1 MLRKASNA
9 SEDIVSIY
17 KLIKYGAEN
26 AQVLYRPKM
35 EIEKSI
41 DSFWVWEVG
50 GGKIVACCALDIYSE
65 KLAEIRSLVVCPNFQ
80 GQGIGT
86 MLIKACKKKAK
97 RQGIYEV
104 LAVTDRDSLFSKNGF
119 KKCLNGQWPMFIK
132 LKNLV

>member
-50 GGKIVACCALDIYSE
+50 GGKIVACCALDIYSK
-65 KLAEIRSLVVCPNFQ
+65 KLAEIRSLVVASDFQ
-80 GQGIGT
+80 RKGIGT
-86 MLIKACKKKAK
+86 KLIRKCVKKAK

-104 LAVTDRDSLFSKNGF
+104 LAVTDRETAYF
-119 KKCLNGQWPMFIK
+119 
-132 LKNLV
+132 LKMVLKSA